1 MQLCDG
7 VLETLSHCSLMLP
20 KFSCCYLEAFLS
32 FDFFKLD
39 IPEKLWMS
47 SFNRF
52 HELSFRREK
61 YDLQYGLKFISIK
74 WSDQKSTFR
83 PSIVRVFGLIR
94 ANNGKIG
101 LGFLVRH
108 LLRVNWSIIIC
119 SQLTDTTN
127 RNLLTRPRASSETT
141 DSFLGFSSKHKHI
154 RLCFFKLLWQ
164 QLNDHQVLE
173 WISSW

>member
-1 MQLCDG
+1 MEGGKCRFHWNTFIQLLSAMQLCDG

-61 YDLQYGLKFISIK
+61 YDLQYGLKFISIE

-83 PSIVRVFGLIR
+83 PSIVRVFGLIC

-119 SQLTDTTN
+119 SQLTDTY
-127 RNLLTRPRASSETT
+127 
-141 DSFLGFSSKHKHI
+141 
-154 RLCFFKLLWQ
+154 
-164 QLNDHQVLE
+164 
-173 WISSW
+173 